1 MGRETLKSL
10 RNAQMGFGK
19 NYDMEPPK
27 QHVDLNDG
35 ASRISVGLISAYTT
49 WPPGRRLAWMT
60 VNRGPYVHLWKIKL
74 EKPYEL
80 GVKAVVSC
88 TVTPKKIEQRFQ
100 HDVSPKI

>member
-49 WPPGRRLAWMT
+49 
-60 VNRGPYVHLWKIKL
+60 
-74 EKPYEL
+74 
-80 GVKAVVSC
+80 
-88 TVTPKKIEQRFQ
+88 
-100 HDVSPKI
+100 